1 MEEVC
6 EGKDFSFPRQEE
18 KILEHWNSIKAFET
32 QLARTQDRP
41 EYIFYDGPP
50 FATGL
55 PHYGHILAG
64 TIKDIVT
71 RYQSML
77 GFHVTRRF
85 GWDCHGLPVENEID
99 RNLGI
104 KRRDDVFK
112 MGIDKYNEACRSIVT
127 RYVEEWEQVITRTG
141 RWIDFKNDYKT
152 MDINFMESVWW
163 VFAQLFDK
171 GLVYRGFKVMPY
183 STGCKTPLS
192 NFEAGQNYKDVPDP
206 EIMVAFPIVGDPDKA
221 SFVAWTTT
229 PWTLPSNL
237 ALCVN
242 ANFTYVKVRNRYTGK
257 IYVVAE
263 SRLSSLPSEK
273 PKSNV
278 ANGPAGDSK
287 KSSSK
292 TKGSSGKKGQEG
304 ESAGATENNESFEKL
319 GEAFSG
325 ASLVGMKYEPLFKYF
340 EEFSDTAFR
349 VVADNYVTSD
359 SGTGIVHCAPAFGE
373 DDYRVCIDNQI
384 ISKGENLIVAVDDDG
399 CFTGKITDF
408 SGRYVKDADKDIIE
422 AVKAKGRLVKTG
434 SFTHSYPFC
443 WRSDTPLIYRAVPSW
458 FVRVESLKEKLLD
471 NNKQTYWVPDYVKE
485 KRFHNWLENA
495 RDWAVS
501 RSRFWGTPLPVWIS
515 EDGEEVIV
523 MDSVDKLEKLAG
535 VKVFDLHRHNID
547 HITIPSSRGP
557 EFGVLRRVEDVFD
570 CWFESGSMPYAYIHY
585 PFENVELFE
594 KNFPGN
600 FVAEGLDQTR
610 GWFYTL
616 MVLSTAL
623 FGKPAFRNLICNG
636 LVLAEDGKKM
646 SKKLKNYP
654 SPVEVINDYGADAL
668 RLYLIN
674 SPVVRAETLRFK
686 KEGVYGVVK
695 DVFLPWYNAYRFL
708 VQNAKRLE
716 IEGDAPFTPIELAT
730 LQKSS
735 NVLDQWINSATQSL
749 VHFVRQEMDGYRLY
763 TVVPYL
769 LKFLDNL
776 TNIYVRFNRKRLKGR
791 TGEDDCRTALSTLYN
806 VHDVLRQ
813 LLYSFELALKGLI
826 PSEENDLAPEVFLL
840 MSVPSVTNHSYLAP
854 KVLLTSC
861 KVMAP
866 FTPFFT
872 EVLYQNMRKVCNGS
886 EESIH
891 FCSFPQ
897 EEGERDERIEQSVA
911 RMMTIID
918 LARNIRERHNK
929 PLKSPLREM
938 IVVHPDADFLDDIAG
953 KLRELVLCS
962 LSYVLEEL
970 NVRSLAPCN
979 DTLKYASLCA
989 EPDFSVLG
997 KRLGRSIKDV
1007 ANKIKA
1013 MSQEDIL
1020 AFERAGEVTIAT
1032 HCLRQ
1037 TDIKVNYLVVTPFT
1051 RTRLFHVNGKG
1062 VVRKFKCPDGMT
1074 EKEIDAAGDGDV
1086 LVILDLRPDE
1096 SLFEAGVAREVVN
1109 RIQKLRK
1116 KVALEPTDVVEVYFE
1131 SLDADK
1137 SVSQQVL
1144 NSQEHYIRDSIGSPL
1159 LPSTRMPPHAVI
1171 IGEESFHGIS
1181 NLSFKISLARPAL
1194 MFNSDA
1200 ILALYSGNTKFM
1212 QGLQIYLLSR
1222 DYSNLKSDFQLG
1234 NGKITVS
1241 CIENQPAVNVVLGE
1255 HIFLTVGDY
1264 YLRTKSS

>member
-6 EGKDFSFPRQEE
+6 EGKEFSFPTQEE
-18 KILEHWNSIKAFET
+18 KILSFWSEIKAFET
-32 QLARTQDRP
+32 QLERTKDLP

-71 RYQSML
+71 RYQTMT
-77 GFHVTRRF
+77 GHHVTRRF
-85 GWDCHGLPVENEID
+85 GWDCHGLPVEAEID
-99 RNLGI
+99 KKLGI
-104 KRRDDVFK
+104 KRRDEVLK
-112 MGIDKYNEACRSIVT
+112 LGIDKYNEECRGIVT
-127 RYVEEWEQVITRTG
+127 RYVGEWEKVVVRVG

-152 MDINFMESVWW
+152 MDLKFMESVWW
-163 VFAQLFDK
+163 VFSKLFEK
-171 GLVYRGFKVMPY
+171 GLVYKGFKVMPY
-183 STGCKTPLS
+183 STGCKTVLS
-192 NFEAGQNYKDVPDP
+192 NFEVQQNYKDVPDP
-206 EIMVAFPIVGDPDKA
+206 EIMVTFPIVDDPHNA
-221 SFVAWTTT
+221 AFVAWTTT

-242 ANFTYVKVRNRYTGK
+242 GNFDYIKVRNKYTGK
-257 IYVVAE
+257 VYVVAE
-263 SRLSSLPSEK
+263 CRLSALPVEK
-273 PKSNV
+273 PKST
-278 ANGPAGDSK
+278 ANGPAGGSK
-287 KSSSK
+287 TSNSK
-292 TKGSSGKKGQEG
+292 TKSGKAENLMDSYDLLEKVKG
-304 ESAGATENNESFEKL
+304 NE
-319 GEAFSG
+319 
-325 ASLVGMKYEPLFKYF
+325 LVNKKYEPLFNYF
-340 EEFSDTAFR
+340 MEFSDTAFR
-349 VVADNYVTSD
+349 VVADDYVTDD

-373 DDYRVCIDNQI
+373 EDYRVCIGNQI
-384 ISKGENLIVAVDDDG
+384 LTKENLIVSVDDDG
-399 CFTGKITDF
+399 CFIEKITDF

-422 AVKAKGRLVKTG
+422 AVKAKGRLVKSG
-434 SFTHSYPFC
+434 SFMHSYPFC

-458 FVRVESLKEKLLD
+458 FIRVEEIKEQLLE

-501 RSRFWGTPLPVWIS
+501 RSRFWGTPLPVWMS
-515 EDGEEVIV
+515 DDGEEVIV
-523 MDSVDKLEKLAG
+523 MDSIAKLEKLSG

-594 KNFPGN
+594 KNFPGH

-646 SKKLKNYP
+646 SKSLKNYP
-654 SPVEVINDYGADAL
+654 SPMEVIDDYGADAL

-686 KEGVYGVVK
+686 KEGVFSVVK

-716 IEGDAPFTPIELAT
+716 VEGLAPFTPIDAAT

-749 VHFVRQEMDGYRLY
+749 VHFVHQEMNAYRLY

-791 TGEDDCRTALSTLYN
+791 TGEEDCRTALSTLYN
-806 VHDVLRQ
+806 VAEFLFLVVSLQ
-813 LLYSFELALKGLI
+813 GSLLEFVSHLLSSLLNIAVSFSSYILKV
-826 PSEENDLAPEVFLL
+826 VF
-840 MSVPSVTNHSYLAP
+840 VDAESYP
-854 KVLLTSC
+854 MQVLLISC

-866 FTPFFT
+866 FTPFFS
-872 EVLYQNMRKVCNGS
+872 EGLYQNMRRVCTGS

-891 FCSFPQ
+891 YCSFPQ
-897 EEGERDERIEQSVA
+897 VEGERNERIEQSVA

-938 IVVHPDADFLDDIAG
+938 IVVHPDVDFLDDIAG
-953 KLRELVLCS
+953 KLKE
-962 LSYVLEEL
+962 YVLEEL
-970 NVRSLAPCN
+970 NVRSLIPCN
-979 DTLKYASLCA
+979 DTLKYASLRA
-989 EPDFSVLG
+989 EPEFSVLG
-997 KRLGRSIKDV
+997 KRLGKSMGAV
-1007 ANKIKA
+1007 AKEVKA
-1013 MSQEDIL
+1013 MSQIDIL
-1020 AFERAGEVTIAT
+1020 EFEKAGEVTIAS
-1032 HCLRQ
+1032 HCLKLS
-1037 TDIKVNYLVVTPFT
+1037 DIKV
-1051 RTRLFHVNGKG
+1051 
-1062 VVRKFKCPDGMT
+1062 VREFKCPDGLT
-1074 EKEIDAAGDGDV
+1074 DREVDAAGDGDV
-1086 LVILDLRPDE
+1086 LVILDLRLDE
-1096 SLFEAGVAREVVN
+1096 SLLEAGVAREVVN

-1116 KVALEPTDVVEVYFE
+1116 KTGLEPTDAVEVYFE
-1131 SLDADK
+1131 SLDEDK
-1137 SVSQQVL
+1137 SISQQVL
-1144 NSQEHYIRDSIGSPL
+1144 NSQELYIRDAIGSPL
-1159 LPSTRMPPHAVI
+1159 LSSTFMPPHAVI
-1171 IGEESFHGIS
+1171 
-1181 NLSFKISLARPAL
+1181 LVV
-1194 MFNSDA
+1194 
-1200 ILALYSGNTKFM
+1200 SGNTKSVH
-1212 QGLQIYLLSR
+1212 GLETYLLSR
-1222 DYSNLKSDFQLG
+1222 DYSNLKSEFQLG
-1234 NGKITVS
+1234 DGKITVDA
-1241 CIENQPAVNVVLGE
+1241 IEGLPAVNVVLGE
-1255 HIFLTVGDY
+1255 HVFLTVGDSV
-1264 YLRTKSS
+1264 LSTKGGR

>member
-6 EGKDFSFPRQEE
+6 EGKEFSFPTQEE
-18 KILEHWNSIKAFET
+18 KILSFWSEIKAFET
-32 QLARTQDRP
+32 QLERTKDLP

-71 RYQSML
+71 RYQTMT
-77 GFHVTRRF
+77 GHHVTRRF
-85 GWDCHGLPVENEID
+85 GWDCHGLPVEAEID
-99 RNLGI
+99 KKLGI
-104 KRRDDVFK
+104 KRRDEVLK
-112 MGIDKYNEACRSIVT
+112 LGIDKYNEECRGIVT
-127 RYVEEWEQVITRTG
+127 RYVGEWEKVVVRVG

-152 MDINFMESVWW
+152 MDLKFMESVWW
-163 VFAQLFDK
+163 VFSKLFEK
-171 GLVYRGFKVMPY
+171 GLVYKGFKVMPY
-183 STGCKTPLS
+183 STGCKTVLS
-192 NFEAGQNYKDVPDP
+192 NFEVQQNYKDVPDP
-206 EIMVAFPIVGDPDKA
+206 EIMVTFPIVDDPHNA
-221 SFVAWTTT
+221 AFVAWTTT

-242 ANFTYVKVRNRYTGK
+242 GNFDYIKVRNKYTGK
-257 IYVVAE
+257 VYVVAE
-263 SRLSSLPSEK
+263 CRLSALPVEK
-273 PKSNV
+273 PKST
-278 ANGPAGDSK
+278 ANGPAGGSK
-287 KSSSK
+287 TSNSK
-292 TKGSSGKKGQEG
+292 TKSGKAENLMDSYDLLEKVKG
-304 ESAGATENNESFEKL
+304 NE
-319 GEAFSG
+319 
-325 ASLVGMKYEPLFKYF
+325 LVNKKYEPLFNYF
-340 EEFSDTAFR
+340 MEFSDTAFR
-349 VVADNYVTSD
+349 VVADDYVTDD

-373 DDYRVCIDNQI
+373 EDYRVCIGNQI
-384 ISKGENLIVAVDDDG
+384 LTKENLIVSVDDDG
-399 CFTGKITDF
+399 CFIEKITDF

-422 AVKAKGRLVKTG
+422 AVKAKGRLVKSG
-434 SFTHSYPFC
+434 SFMHSYPFC

-458 FVRVESLKEKLLD
+458 FIRVEEIKEQLLE

-501 RSRFWGTPLPVWIS
+501 RSRFWGTPLPVWMS
-515 EDGEEVIV
+515 DDGEEVIV
-523 MDSVDKLEKLAG
+523 MDSIAKLEKLSG

-594 KNFPGN
+594 KNFPGH

-646 SKKLKNYP
+646 SKSLKNYP
-654 SPVEVINDYGADAL
+654 SPMEVIDDYGADAL

-686 KEGVYGVVK
+686 KEGVFSVVK

-716 IEGDAPFTPIELAT
+716 VEGLAPFTPIDAAT

-749 VHFVRQEMDGYRLY
+749 VHFVHQEMNAYRLY

-791 TGEDDCRTALSTLYN
+791 TGEEDCRTALSTLYN
-806 VHDVLRQ
+806 V
-813 LLYSFELALKGLI
+813 LLI
-826 PSEENDLAPEVFLL
+826 
-840 MSVPSVTNHSYLAP
+840 
-854 KVLLTSC
+854 SC

-866 FTPFFT
+866 FTPFFS
-872 EVLYQNMRKVCNGS
+872 EGLYQNMRRVCTGS

-891 FCSFPQ
+891 YCSFPQ
-897 EEGERDERIEQSVA
+897 VEGERNERIEQSVA

-938 IVVHPDADFLDDIAG
+938 IVVHPDVDFLDDIAG
-953 KLRELVLCS
+953 KLKE
-962 LSYVLEEL
+962 YVLEEL
-970 NVRSLAPCN
+970 NVRSLIPCN
-979 DTLKYASLCA
+979 DTLKYASLRA
-989 EPDFSVLG
+989 EPEFSVLG
-997 KRLGRSIKDV
+997 KRLGKSMGAV
-1007 ANKIKA
+1007 AKEVKA
-1013 MSQEDIL
+1013 MSQIDIL
-1020 AFERAGEVTIAT
+1020 EFEKAGEVTIAS
-1032 HCLRQ
+1032 HCLKLS
-1037 TDIKVNYLVVTPFT
+1037 DIKV
-1051 RTRLFHVNGKG
+1051 
-1062 VVRKFKCPDGMT
+1062 VREFKCPDGLT
-1074 EKEIDAAGDGDV
+1074 DREVDAAGDGDV
-1086 LVILDLRPDE
+1086 LVILDLRLDE
-1096 SLFEAGVAREVVN
+1096 SLLEAGVAREVVN

-1116 KVALEPTDVVEVYFE
+1116 KTGLEPTDAVEVYFE
-1131 SLDADK
+1131 SLDEDK
-1137 SVSQQVL
+1137 SISQQVL
-1144 NSQEHYIRDSIGSPL
+1144 NSQELYIRDAIGSPL
-1159 LPSTRMPPHAVI
+1159 LSSTFMPPHAV
-1171 IGEESFHGIS
+1171 SC
-1181 NLSFKISLARPAL
+1181 
-1194 MFNSDA
+1194 
-1200 ILALYSGNTKFM
+1200 
-1212 QGLQIYLLSR
+1212 
-1222 DYSNLKSDFQLG
+1222 
-1234 NGKITVS
+1234 NGKKTTS
-1241 CIENQPAVNVVLGE
+1241 LFHVL
-1255 HIFLTVGDY
+1255 V
-1264 YLRTKSS
+1264 

>member
-6 EGKDFSFPRQEE
+6 EGKDFSFPSHEE
-18 KILEHWNSIKAFET
+18 KIITFWSEIKAFET
-32 QLARTQDRP
+32 QLERTKGLP
-41 EYIFYDGPP
+41 EYVFYDGPP

-71 RYQSML
+71 RYQTMT
-77 GFHVTRRF
+77 GHHVTRRF

-99 RNLGI
+99 KKLGI
-104 KRRDDVFK
+104 KRRDEVLK
-112 MGIDKYNEACRSIVT
+112 LGIDKYNEECRGIVT
-127 RYVEEWEQVITRTG
+127 RYVEEWEKVVVRVG

-152 MDINFMESVWW
+152 MDLKFMESVWW
-163 VFAQLFDK
+163 VFSKLFEK
-171 GLVYRGFKVMPY
+171 GLVYQGFKVMPY
-183 STGCKTPLS
+183 STGCKTVLS
-192 NFEAGQNYKDVPDP
+192 NFEVQQNYKDVPDP
-206 EIMVAFPIVGDPDKA
+206 EIMVSFPIVDDPHNA

-242 ANFTYVKVRNRYTGK
+242 GNFDYIKVRNKYTGK
-257 IYVVAE
+257 VYVVAE
-263 SRLSSLPSEK
+263 CRLSALPIEK
-273 PKSNV
+273 PKST
-278 ANGPAGDSK
+278 ASGSAGDSK
-287 KSSSK
+287 MSNSK
-292 TKGSSGKKGQEG
+292 TKSGKAENLMDSYDLLEKVKG
-304 ESAGATENNESFEKL
+304 NE
-319 GEAFSG
+319 
-325 ASLVGMKYEPLFKYF
+325 LVNKKYEPLFNYF
-340 EEFSDTAFR
+340 MEFSDTAFR
-349 VVADNYVTSD
+349 VVADDYVTDD

-373 DDYRVCIDNQI
+373 EDYRVCIENQI
-384 ISKGENLIVAVDDDG
+384 LSKENLIVAVDEDG
-399 CFTGKITDF
+399 CFIGKITDF

-422 AVKAKGRLVKTG
+422 AVKAKGKLVKSG
-434 SFTHSYPFC
+434 SFMHSYPFC

-458 FVRVESLKEKLLD
+458 FIRVEELKEQLLE

-515 EDGEEVIV
+515 DDGEELIV
-523 MDSVDKLEKLAG
+523 MDSIAKLEKLSG

-594 KNFPGN
+594 KNFPGH

-623 FGKPAFRNLICNG
+623 FGKPAFKNLICNG

-646 SKKLKNYP
+646 SKSLKNYP
-654 SPVEVINDYGADAL
+654 SPMDVINDYGADAL

-686 KEGVYGVVK
+686 KEGVFNVVK

-716 IEGDAPFTPIELAT
+716 VEGLAPFTPIDSAT
-730 LQKSS
+730 LQDSS

-749 VHFVRQEMDGYRLY
+749 VHFVRQEMNAYRLY

-791 TGEDDCRTALSTLYN
+791 TGEEDCRTALSTLYN
-806 VHDVLRQ
+806 V
-813 LLYSFELALKGLI
+813 LLI
-826 PSEENDLAPEVFLL
+826 
-840 MSVPSVTNHSYLAP
+840 
-854 KVLLTSC
+854 SC

-866 FTPFFT
+866 FTPFFS
-872 EVLYQNMRKVCNGS
+872 EGLYQNLRRVCTGS

-891 FCSFPQ
+891 YCSFPQ
-897 EEGERDERIEQSVA
+897 VEGERDERIEQSVA

-938 IVVHPDADFLDDIAG
+938 IVVHPDVDFLDDIAG
-953 KLRELVLCS
+953 KLKE
-962 LSYVLEEL
+962 YVLEEL
-970 NVRSLAPCN
+970 NVRSLVPCN
-979 DTLKYASLCA
+979 NTLKYASLRA
-989 EPDFSVLG
+989 EPEFSVLG
-997 KRLGRSIKDV
+997 KRLGKSMGVV
-1007 ANKIKA
+1007 AKEVKA
-1013 MSQEDIL
+1013 MSQKDIL
-1020 AFERAGEVTIAT
+1020 EFEKAGEVTVAS
-1032 HCLRQ
+1032 HCLKLS
-1037 TDIKVNYLVVTPFT
+1037 DIKV
-1051 RTRLFHVNGKG
+1051 
-1062 VVRKFKCPDGMT
+1062 VREFKRPDGLSD
-1074 EKEIDAAGDGDV
+1074 KEVDAAGDGDV
-1086 LVILDLRPDE
+1086 LVILDLRLDE
-1096 SLFEAGVAREVVN
+1096 SLYEAGVAREVVN

-1116 KVALEPTDVVEVYFE
+1116 KVGLEPTDAVEVYFE
-1131 SLDADK
+1131 SLDEDK
-1137 SVSQQVL
+1137 SISQQVL
-1144 NSQEHYIRDSIGSPL
+1144 NSQELYIRDAIGSPL
-1159 LPSTRMPPHAVI
+1159 LSSTLMPPHAVSSI
-1171 IGEESFHGIS
+1171 
-1181 NLSFKISLARPAL
+1181 LSFL
-1194 MFNSDA
+1194 
-1200 ILALYSGNTKFM
+1200 
-1212 QGLQIYLLSR
+1212 
-1222 DYSNLKSDFQLG
+1222 
-1234 NGKITVS
+1234 
-1241 CIENQPAVNVVLGE
+1241 
-1255 HIFLTVGDY
+1255 
-1264 YLRTKSS
+1264 